1 LQGSLIVTV
10 QSMTDLDDIAAARPV
25 TTVAEAVERMQAIV
39 AALPAKD
46 GVARFTDMYLEVT
59 LGVQNAIAGRTFR
72 DPAYLA
78 RLDVVFANLFF
89 AAFAASVR
97 DPAAVPRAW
106 VPLFDCRA
114 RRGIAPLQHAL
125 AGMNAHINRDL
136 PVAVVSTATELG
148 LTVASPSPQHDD
160 FIAVNPLLAE
170 AELLVKKS
178 FVSGFLGWLDRFF
191 GNLDDRVA
199 MWDVCRARDAAWVN
213 AELLWAVRD
222 NADLSGNFVASLDR
236 TVGFAGRGLL
246 QPIFWR
252 RL

>member
-1 LQGSLIVTV
+1 MAKV
-10 QSMTDLDDIAAARPV
+10 QSMMDLDDIAAAPPV
-25 TTVAEAVERMQAIV
+25 TTVAEAVERMQLIL
-39 AALPAKD
+39 AALPGKD

-89 AAFAASVR
+89 AAFAASVQ
-97 DPAAVPRAW
+97 DTAAVPRAW
-106 VPLFDCRA
+106 APLFDCRA
-114 RRGIAPLQHAL
+114 RHGIAPLQHAL

-148 LTVASPSPQHDD
+148 LTLQSASPQHDD
-160 FIAVNPLLAE
+160 FIAINPLLAE
-170 AELLVKKS
+170 AELRVKQT
-178 FVSGFLGWLDRFF
+178 FVTGFLGWLARLF

-199 MWDVCRARDAAWVN
+199 MWDICRARDAAWVN

-222 NADLSGNFVASLDR
+222 DADLSNNYLATLDR

-246 QPIFWR
+246 QPSIWR
-252 RL
+252 FG

>member
-1 LQGSLIVTV
+1 MAKV
-10 QSMTDLDDIAAARPV
+10 QSMTDLDDIAAAPPV
-25 TTVAEAVERMQAIV
+25 TTVAEAVERMQAIL
-39 AALPAKD
+39 AALPDKD
-46 GVARFTDMYLEVT
+46 GVARFTDMYLQVT
-59 LGVQNAIAGRTFR
+59 LGVRDAIAGRTFR

-78 RLDVVFANLFF
+78 RLDVVFANLYF

-97 DPAAVPRAW
+97 EPAAVPRAW
-106 VPLFDCRA
+106 VPLFDCRTA
-114 RRGIAPLQHAL
+114 HGIAPLQYAL

-148 LTVASPSPQHDD
+148 LTLQSASPQHDD
-160 FIAVNPLLAE
+160 FIAINPLLAE
-170 AELLVKKS
+170 AELRVKKS
-178 FVSGFLGWLDRFF
+178 FVTGFLGWLDRLF

-222 NADLSGNFVASLDR
+222 DADLSQHFIGTLDR

-246 QPIFWR
+246 TPRLWR
-252 RL
+252 L